1 MESTPAFCFIP
12 TVRTSRL
19 RWVLFGSSA
28 GLPQR
33 RRARRSE
40 VLALIRAGNEFW
52 GSEATASQYGRSS
65 SASHVSRDARLV
77 AAAVRASRSLTIPQ
91 SLSSVPCDFFRRLR
105 SSASSDSA
113 RWRRPSSLSSSALL
127 DGDGAGLQ
135 AGPIDDGM
143 PWIAASNA
151 AAAIEETEGR
161 DRAAGAGAGEGGA
174 DPKVKRLDV
183 APRLVRSMPTTKPT
197 TISVRRDRR
206 RLDPTVA
213 ASTPRAF
220 DAPVDDLRS
229 GA

>member
-1 MESTPAFCFIP
+1 M
-12 TVRTSRL
+12 

-151 AAAIEETEGR
+151 AAASEETEGR
-161 DRAAGAGAGEGGA
+161 DRAGAGAGAG
-174 DPKVKRLDV
+174 
-183 APRLVRSMPTTKPT
+183 
-197 TISVRRDRR
+197 
-206 RLDPTVA
+206 
-213 ASTPRAF
+213 
-220 DAPVDDLRS
+220 
-229 GA
+229 

>member
-12 TVRTSRL
+12 TVRTRRL

-151 AAAIEETEGR
+151 AAASEETEGR
-161 DRAAGAGAGEGGA
+161 DRAGAGAGAG
-174 DPKVKRLDV
+174 
-183 APRLVRSMPTTKPT
+183 
-197 TISVRRDRR
+197 
-206 RLDPTVA
+206 
-213 ASTPRAF
+213 
-220 DAPVDDLRS
+220 
-229 GA
+229 